1 MEKTPKEEAEELVD
15 GVVDDGR
22 SQIVEDK
29 EDTIQN
35 LVENLDNFRE
45 FNVVVSETRRRLDQ

>member
-1 MEKTPKEEAEELVD
+1 MENTPKEEAEELVD
-15 GVVDDGR
+15 GVVDNGR

-35 LVENLDNFRE
+35 LVENLDNFRQ

>member
-1 MEKTPKEEAEELVD
+1 MENTPKEEAEELVD
-15 GVVDDGR
+15 GVVDNGR